1 MAPRPTWE
9 FMRQPK
15 YIRPTTFVNLK
26 TGGLRPVTDTYPMAV
41 LTFTLSP
48 EAVGK
53 IHDALICLGKFN
65 ESVSLEATRDHLV
78 LTALNTTRTGYASF
92 TFTTNKFFSKFI
104 YNPPRTSGSTKGKF
118 TCRLYNKALASIF
131 KGRSIDPLREKDT
144 GIERCEVSVED
155 GAGGVKSRFVAQ
167 MICRHGVIKTYQLT
181 FESSS
186 SMHALFKPEM
196 SKSHWSI
203 PSCVLREF
211 IDHFGPKTEQLDIY
225 AKDGRAIFT
234 SYTEKIVAGKEVL
247 KQPLHT
253 SIAIDTTEFSQFN
266 VEDMLHIII
275 SVKDFKAIVQHAGSL
290 DTEVSAAYS
299 YPSKPMQ
306 LKYDD
311 EGVTSEFILMTIGD
325 YKATSAVPLP
335 NAIMGN
341 STSAPSR
348 QHTEDPPVANVVQQ
362 AEASMQP
369 PSRSGAPP
377 ATLLGHRAWALRHSP
392 PLPQPSIDSDSLFV
406 PDDEEDRRWNPSG
419 YGGEDEELLGW
430 DAGTGTDGQLKA
442 SSRGPPRELPC
453 S

>member
-1 MAPRPTWE
+1 
-9 FMRQPK
+9 
-15 YIRPTTFVNLK
+15 
-26 TGGLRPVTDTYPMAV
+26 
-41 LTFTLSP
+41 
-48 EAVGK
+48 
-53 IHDALICLGKFN
+53 
-65 ESVSLEATRDHLV
+65 
-78 LTALNTTRTGYASF
+78 
-92 TFTTNKFFSKFI
+92 
-104 YNPPRTSGSTKGKF
+104 
-118 TCRLYNKALASIF
+118 
-131 KGRSIDPLREKDT
+131 
-144 GIERCEVSVED
+144 
-155 GAGGVKSRFVAQ
+155 
-167 MICRHGVIKTYQLT
+167 
-181 FESSS
+181 
-186 SMHALFKPEM
+186 M

-306 LKYDD
+306 LKYGDD
-311 EGVTSEFILMTIGD
+311 GVTSEFILMTIGD

-335 NAIMGN
+335 NTIMRN
-341 STSAPSR
+341 SASAAPSR
-348 QHTEDPPVANVVQQ
+348 QQTEDPSVANAVQP
-362 AEASMQP
+362 AASMQP
-369 PSRSGAPP
+369 PPRSGAPP
-377 ATLLGHRAWALRHSP
+377 STLLGHRVRALRHSP

-430 DAGTGTDGQLKA
+430 DAGTDTDGQLKT
-442 SSRGPPRELPC
+442 SSRGPQESYPAVNSIHGSMARKRSASP
-453 S
+453 SNVAPTQRVSQIRGIFDD